1 MNLRNDAFHISGKC
15 GNGVL
20 LGYGSRRRL
29 AQQRQNH
36 HTVDLRGFVGEQQ
49 ISGSTTVMNRML
61 PAAAAVDDAAIAGPG
76 RKQARGSRGRW
87 GGRCW

>member
-1 MNLRNDAFHISGKC
+1 MNLRTDAFHISGKC

-20 LGYGSRRRL
+20 LGSGSRKGL

-36 HTVDLRGFVGEQQ
+36 HIDLRGLVGGQQ
-49 ISGSTTVMNRML
+49 ISGSTAVMNRML
-61 PAAAAVDDAAIAGPG
+61 PAAAAIDDAAIAGPG
-76 RKQARGSRGRW
+76 RKQARGSGGRW